1 MLHKKKLQENKTVTI
16 KEVIKQF
23 VNFKGKD
30 TPRHKISITVISEKS
45 HVYLIQM
52 ITSHCLCVKKL
63 SQGPWIHQRA
73 QYFSLLKRNTVPE
86 FRHKTIRWAWTNILW
101 PQPWNRSNLPLSW
114 TNKIYFSQG
123 SGSGV
128 KYFLHRQSALS
139 ATLFLAQAETAELT
153 AVMSLA
159 LMECFVPQC
168 VRMPPGFCASC
179 EGKLGAGAKMADSC
193 PIFQV

>member
-1 MLHKKKLQENKTVTI
+1 M
-16 KEVIKQF
+16 
-23 VNFKGKD
+23 
-30 TPRHKISITVISEKS
+30 
-45 HVYLIQM
+45 
-52 ITSHCLCVKKL
+52 
-63 SQGPWIHQRA
+63 
-73 QYFSLLKRNTVPE
+73 PE
-86 FRHKTIRWAWTNILW
+86 CRCTTLRWEWWTHILW
-101 PQPWNRSNLPLSW
+101 PKHWKRCNLPLLW
-114 TNKIYFSQG
+114 TKKIYFSQG

-179 EGKLGAGAKMADSC
+179 ETSVREPRWLTVAPFFKCKKTKKNPYLLGPGWQR
-193 PIFQV
+193 PQVQSIALQRHLFFCHASVC